1 MGLKAG
7 RTFGIQKNIK
17 LKNEETPLEIHMAP
31 ADEATDEETP
41 EITCLEDYWNPEARF
56 PIPYVRMNEHIAWI
70 KRWNR
75 LHRVVTKKWLTI

>member
-17 LKNEETPLEIHMAP
+17 LRNEETPLEIHMAP

-41 EITCLEDYWNPEARF
+41 EITCLEDYWNPEA
-56 PIPYVRMNEHIAWI
+56 
-70 KRWNR
+70 
-75 LHRVVTKKWLTI
+75 